1 MAGSDRQP
9 QPNGTT
15 DRRDAILRAAL
26 QLIGRQ
32 GLHAVT
38 HRDVAAEAGVPLAST
53 TYYFESKEE
62 LLTEALLL
70 FVRDELERLEQ
81 AAASFEGVSTSPEQV
96 ADAMTAEVQRTLDRP
111 ELQVAQFE
119 LYLQATRD
127 PQLARA
133 SVQAFDAYMKT
144 TKAALRAA
152 GAENAEELAPLFQAL
167 ARGLVFAQL
176 VDRQPDW
183 AEKILKPAL
192 LRLFR
197 ALSPQAER
205 QLP

>member
-1 MAGSDRQP
+1 MRMADTDRQL
-9 QPNGTT
+9 QANGT

-32 GLHAVT
+32 GMHAVT

-53 TYYFESKEE
+53 TYYFESKGE

-70 FVRDELERLEQ
+70 FVRDELERLER
-81 AAASFEGVSTSPEQV
+81 AAASFDGVTASPEQV
-96 ADAMTAEVQRTLDRP
+96 ADAMTAEVQRTLDKP
-111 ELQVAQFE
+111 EQQVAQFE

-133 SVQAFDAYMKT
+133 SVQAFDAYLKT
-144 TKAALRAA
+144 TEAALRAA
-152 GAENAEELAPLFQAL
+152 GANDAAELAPLFQAL
-167 ARGLVFAQL
+167 GRGLVFAQL
-176 VDRQPDW
+176 VEPQPDW
-183 AEKILKPAL
+183 AETILKPAL

-197 ALSPQAER
+197 ALAVRE
-205 QLP
+205 

>member
-1 MAGSDRQP
+1 MADTDRQL
-9 QPNGTT
+9 QANGT

-32 GLHAVT
+32 GMHAVT

-53 TYYFESKEE
+53 TYYFESKGE

-70 FVRDELERLEQ
+70 FVRDELERLER
-81 AAASFEGVSTSPEQV
+81 AAASFDGVTASPEQV
-96 ADAMTAEVQRTLDRP
+96 ADAMTAEVQRTLDQP
-111 ELQVAQFE
+111 EQQVAQFE

-133 SVQAFDAYMKT
+133 SVQAFDAYLKT
-144 TKAALRAA
+144 TEAALRAA
-152 GAENAEELAPLFQAL
+152 GANDAAELAPLFQAL
-167 ARGLVFAQL
+167 GRGLVFAQL
-176 VDRQPDW
+176 VEPQPDW
-183 AEKILKPAL
+183 AETILKPAL

-197 ALSPQAER
+197 ALAVRE
-205 QLP
+205 